1 MYLEHFGLNEPPFS
15 ITPDTGY
22 FFAGSDHQAALNM
35 LLVALRSGEGFLK
48 LVGEVGLGKTLLC
61 RKLLAALEDG
71 FVTAYIPNPEI
82 TPKAMH
88 VLLAEELGFRVSASS
103 TQERLYKAITQR
115 LVDNAREGRRTVL
128 LLDEAQALNDQ
139 TLESVRL
146 LSNLETEKYKL
157 LQVVLV
163 GQPELERRLNR
174 RNIRQLRQRI
184 TFSHRLRPF
193 DRDTFEAYVAHRLSV
208 AGYRG
213 PALFSAAALRIIYHA
228 SGGVPRL
235 INILC
240 HKALLAAYGPGA
252 FRVTRGHA
260 RDAVADTEGANGHRA
275 GRILGGLRSHGYAL
289 VAALA
294 VSLGLAWLLGGL
306 F

>member
-1 MYLEHFGLNEPPFS
+1 MYLEHFGLAEMPFS
-15 ITPDTGY
+15 ITPDTSY

-35 LLVALRSGEGFLK
+35 LLVALRGGEGFLK
-48 LVGEVGLGKTLLC
+48 LVGEIGLGKTLLC
-61 RKLLAALEDG
+61 RKLLVALEG
-71 FVTAYIPNPEI
+71 EFVTTYIPNPDI

-88 VLLAEELGFRVSASS
+88 VLLAEELGFQVSSAS
-103 TQERLYKAITQR
+103 TQERLYKAITRR
-115 LVDNAREGRRTVL
+115 LMDIAREGRGTVL
-128 LLDEAQALNDQ
+128 VLDEAQALSDQ

-146 LSNLETEKYKL
+146 LTNLETEKYKL

-163 GQPELERRLNR
+163 GQPELERRLDR
-174 RNIRQLRQRI
+174 RKVRQLRQRI

-208 AGYRG
+208 AGYTG
-213 PALFSAAALRIIYHA
+213 PALFSDRALRMIYRA

-252 FRVTRGHA
+252 YRVTRVHA
-260 RDAVADTEGANGHRA
+260 RHAVADTEGVRLAR
-275 GRILGGLRSHGYAL
+275 RDRLVQLRGYGFL
-289 VAALA
+289 VAAALI
-294 VSLGLAWLLGGL
+294 VSLGLAWLLGGML
-306 F
+306 